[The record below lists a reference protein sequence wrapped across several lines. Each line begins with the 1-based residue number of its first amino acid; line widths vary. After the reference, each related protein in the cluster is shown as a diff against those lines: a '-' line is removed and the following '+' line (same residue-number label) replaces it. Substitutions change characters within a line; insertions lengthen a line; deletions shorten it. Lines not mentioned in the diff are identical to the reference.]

1 LGVFSYKSSIALA
14 PKQLIG
20 YEKVK
25 GCKKWHMDFL
35 YQHAKYGRDSALC
48 ASCRWKVWCFSVC
61 FLSRFRI
68 TKFLKTETLL
78 SRVIFNTITVPLHTG
93 RFLVVPRGNF
103 IPWRFWGLYSHNGEI
118 RRKVADLGPPPMV
131 NFVKVAEGNPS
142 LMGKCKPKIT
152 NLDDF
157 WGSKCTFLKLH
168 RCNLTW
174 GWGPGSPSHRAKFC
188 IKNRLREF
196 DPYGQ
201 IYTHFGDFELLKP
214 TFFTLIMLKF
224 DFISQRHK
232 IVSESL
238 KGLHGLPVLHWLGGD
253 AYLFLQCSYYLCQG
267 GGYAINAVCL
277 WFVRSLSVIPPV
289 CRITKISLIN
299 RFHQNETWSYTWAY
313 QSEELLTFGGDLV
326 SGTNSGSLFHFPHHC
341 GIEDFRRFIGI
352 STGRFSRRSTKCLTP
367 IR

>member
-1 LGVFSYKSSIALA
+1 MESVMFFCLFFVTLSNYQFFENGNAIKPCNFQYNYGAIAHRKVSSCVTIFN
-14 PKQLIG
+14 
-20 YEKVK
+20 
-25 GCKKWHMDFL
+25 FL
-35 YQHAKYGRDSALC
+35 YWPRG
-48 ASCRWKVWCFSVC
+48 FS
-61 FLSRFRI
+61 
-68 TKFLKTETLL
+68 
-78 SRVIFNTITVPLHTG
+78 
-93 RFLVVPRGNF
+93 PRGNF

-326 SGTNSGSLFHFPHHC
+326 SGTNSLPSPLRNRGF
-341 GIEDFRRFIGI
+341 
-352 STGRFSRRSTKCLTP
+352 
-367 IR
+367 